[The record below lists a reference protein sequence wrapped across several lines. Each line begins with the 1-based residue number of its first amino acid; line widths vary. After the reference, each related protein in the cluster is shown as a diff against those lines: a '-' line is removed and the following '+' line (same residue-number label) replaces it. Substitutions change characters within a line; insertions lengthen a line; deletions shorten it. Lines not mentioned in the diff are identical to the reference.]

1 MAANRS
7 VEATTAA
14 GRSTTAQIDR
24 LLSAQVIIAW
34 AGEQGN
40 EDEQRLGWWKSD
52 FVNEFGGEDLFRQL
66 LPETW
71 RWATF
76 QAARE
81 AARRHD
87 RKLRGQDHNP
97 DRLLSLLSL
106 GFEIDEQAEERL
118 QELKQSGK
126 SPQECLPDLKAI
138 LDAGWSKDSF
148 ASWLNSHGKSDFTV
162 VPAGRRL
169 KGRMPE
175 SLDEAINR
183 LIAAHAPLGDAYP
196 LPHFR
201 RDP

>member
-1 MAANRS
+1 MVSHKSAG
-7 VEATTAA
+7 ATTAD
-14 GRSTTAQIDR
+14 GPPTTAQIDR
-24 LLSAQVIIAW
+24 LLTAQLIIAW

-40 EDEQRLGWWKSD
+40 EDERRLGWWKSD

-87 RKLRGQDHNP
+87 RKLRSQDHNP
-97 DRLLSLLSL
+97 DRLVSLLSL
-106 GFEIDEQAEERL
+106 GFEIDERAEERF
-118 QELKQSGK
+118 QDLKKSGK
-126 SPQECLPDLKAI
+126 PPQECLPDLKSI
-138 LDAGWSKDSF
+138 LDAGWSKEAF
-148 ASWLNSHGKSDFTV
+148 ASWLTNHGKVDFTV

-175 SLDEAINR
+175 SLDEAIDR
-183 LIAAHAPLGDAYP
+183 LVAAHAPLDDAYP

-201 RDP
+201 RES